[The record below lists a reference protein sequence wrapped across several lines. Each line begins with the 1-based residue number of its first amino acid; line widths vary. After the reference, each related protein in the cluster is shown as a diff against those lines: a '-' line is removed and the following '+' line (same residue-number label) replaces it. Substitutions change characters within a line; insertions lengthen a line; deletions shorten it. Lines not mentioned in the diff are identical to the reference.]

1 MFRVSGLRLRA
12 FGRARCE
19 FRYAWVVAGAIL
31 FAVPAHGQQTG
42 AESRESDARES
53 IETRRDVERTAQ
65 EALDLEAFSKGPPVT
80 YQQVLEDPDN
90 IELNVRYALTQ
101 IREGNVRGAG
111 ATLERVLL
119 IRPDLAV
126 VRVLFAIVLFR
137 LDNLDEAERELLAL
151 QALDLEPELRRQI
164 DQYLDQIASRRQRT
178 IFTFAMNFA
187 TQYDWNRNAS
197 PKSELRLAADL
208 PTRTVGSSSRQ
219 DDLAMN
225 GLAQLSFEHDLGLQK
240 QHKML
245 GGLVFYQGEQ
255 VQQDDLDLRAITADW
270 GYELDFAPSTVTPRL
285 LYERVDLSREKYL
298 TAVGLTVDWVHA
310 LSNTWSVFA
319 AGTAKYQSYNNIT
332 SSLTATERSGREYE
346 AEVGT
351 SQILTPRQRLRV
363 TYTHTRN
370 IAARSYNSYEGKE
383 IDVTHTLLFGGGD
396 FLLTSLTVNHDLYDD
411 RDPSIS
417 AQTRHDWGGRA
428 RITYGIPW
436 GGIFTNAGEF
446 WEPFTFTFGGEAYR
460 QVSSITNYTYNNYR
474 LSIGLN
480 RRWTF

>member
-1 MFRVSGLRLRA
+1 MLIGGAV
-12 FGRARCE
+12 
-19 FRYAWVVAGAIL
+19 VVAL
-31 FAVPAHGQQTG
+31 PAHAQQSG
-42 AESRESDARES
+42 VESRESDVRDA
-53 IETRRDVERTAQ
+53 IETRREVDRTAQ
-65 EALDLEAFSKGPPVT
+65 PSLDLEAFSKGPPVT

-101 IREGNVRGAG
+101 IRDGNVRGAG

-151 QALDLEPELRRQI
+151 QELDLDPELRSQI
-164 DQYLDQIASRRQRT
+164 ETYLGQIAARRKRT
-178 IFTFAMNFA
+178 IFTFAVNFG

-219 DDLAMN
+219 DDVAMN
-225 GLAQLSFEHDLGLQK
+225 ALAQISFEHDLGLQK

-245 GGLVFYQGEQ
+245 GGLVYYHGEQ
-255 VQQDDLDLRAITADW
+255 IQQDDLDLRAITADF

-285 LYERVDLSREKYL
+285 LYERVDLSKEKYL
-298 TAVGLTVDWVHA
+298 TAVGGTVDWVYA

-319 AGTAKYQSYNNIT
+319 AGTVKYQSYNNIV
-332 SSLTATERSGREYE
+332 SSTTATQRSGREYE
-346 AEVGT
+346 AELGST
-351 SQILTPRQRLRV
+351 HILTPRQRVRV
-363 TYTHTRN
+363 TYTQRRN
-370 IAARSYNSYEGKE
+370 VAARSFNSSDRSQIG
-383 IDVTHTLLFGGGD
+383 VSHTLLFGGGD
-396 FLLTSLTVNHDLYDD
+396 FLLSSLALTYDRYDD
-411 RDPSIS
+411 NDPAIS
-417 AQTRHDWGGRA
+417 AQNRHDWAGRA
-428 RITYGIPW
+428 RLTYGIPW
-436 GGIFTNAGEF
+436 GELFSDAGEF
-446 WEPFTFTFGGEAYR
+446 WKPFTFTLGGEAFR

-474 LSIGLN
+474 LSFGLN

>member
-1 MFRVSGLRLRA
+1 MRVSSFLLRA
-12 FGRARCE
+12 LGRARCG
-19 FRYAWVVAGAIL
+19 FRYGLVIAGATV
-31 FAVPAHGQQTG
+31 FAGTVHAQQSDT
-42 AESRESDARES
+42 ESRESDVRDT
-53 IETRRDVERTAQ
+53 IETQREVERSAQ

-80 YQQVLEDPDN
+80 FEQVLEDPDN

-137 LDNLDEAERELLAL
+137 LDNLDEAERELVAL
-151 QALDLEPELRRQI
+151 QELDLQPELRRQI
-164 DQYLDQIASRRQRT
+164 DQYLDQIASRRKRT

-197 PKSELRLAADL
+197 PKSEIRLAADL
-208 PTRTVGSSSRQ
+208 PTRTTGSSSRQ
-219 DDLAMN
+219 DDMAMN
-225 GLAQLSFEHDLGLQK
+225 ALAQLSFEHDLGLQK

-270 GYELDFAPSTVTPRL
+270 GYELDFAPATVTPRL

-298 TAVGLTVDWVHA
+298 TSVGATIDWVYA
-310 LSNTWSVFA
+310 LSNTWSVFG

-332 SSLTATERSGREYE
+332 SSLTAKERSGREYE
-346 AEVGT
+346 VEIGT

-363 TYTHTRN
+363 TYTQTRN
-370 IAARSYNSYEGKE
+370 IAARSYNSYDGKE
-383 IDVTHTLLFGGGD
+383 IGVNHTLLFGGGD
-396 FLLTSLTVNHDLYDD
+396 FLLTSLTVNRDLYDD

-428 RITYGIPW
+428 RMTYGIPW
-436 GGIFTNAGEF
+436 SGIFTNAGEF
-446 WEPFTFTFGGEAYR
+446 WKPFTFTFGGEAYR
-460 QVSSITNYTYNNYR
+460 QVSSLTNYTYNNYR

>member
-1 MFRVSGLRLRA
+1 M
-12 FGRARCE
+12 
-19 FRYAWVVAGAIL
+19 I
-31 FAVPAHGQQTG
+31 AVPAHAQQSG
-42 AESRESDARES
+42 AESRESDVRES
-53 IETRRDVERTAQ
+53 IETRRDVDRTAQ
-65 EALDLEAFSKGPPVT
+65 DALDLEAFSKGPPVT
-80 YQQVLEDPDN
+80 FQQVLEDPDN

-111 ATLERVLL
+111 ATLERILL

-151 QALDLEPELRRQI
+151 QELDLEPELRRQTE
-164 DQYLDQIASRRQRT
+164 QYLDQIASRRKKT
-178 IFTFAMNFA
+178 IFTFAVNFA

-208 PTRTVGSSSRQ
+208 PTRTTGSSSRQ
-219 DDLAMN
+219 DDLALN

-255 VQQDDLDLRAITADW
+255 IQQDDLDLRAITADF
-270 GYELDFAPSTVTPRL
+270 GYELDFAPSTITPRL
-285 LYERVDLSREKYL
+285 LYERIDLSQEKYL
-298 TAVGLTVDWVHA
+298 TAIGATVDWVYA

-319 AGTAKYQSYNNIT
+319 AGTMKYQSYNNIT
-332 SSLTATERSGREYE
+332 SSLTATQRSGREYE
-346 AEVGT
+346 AKLGT
-351 SQILTPRQRLRV
+351 SQILTPRQRVRV
-363 TYTHTRN
+363 TFTQTRN
-370 IAARSYNSYEGKE
+370 IAARSFNSYEQSEVG
-383 IDVTHTLLFGGGD
+383 VTHTLLFGDGD
-396 FLLTSLTVNHDLYDD
+396 FLLSSLTVNYDQYDD

-417 AQTRHDWGGRA
+417 ARNRHDWGGRA
-428 RITYGIPW
+428 RMTYGIPW
-436 GGIFTNAGEF
+436 GSVFTNAGEF
-446 WEPFTFTFGGEAYR
+446 WQPFTFTFGGEAYR